1 MTTTT
6 QVEFTPRLQDGLS
19 RYLMWQW
26 EQKMQGYFGRR
37 FAEIIKKPQLVFCD
51 SKEYLGRFTDG
62 DIPQIKLSKHLVVDY
77 SWCAVN
83 CVFLHEVAHQIA
95 SIVYHEVDI
104 LAHGK
109 EFREICHR
117 IGAIPDARIDVVALD
132 EQLSQNNQGNSGIE
146 EKLRKLLTLA
156 DRGDENEAQLA
167 LAKALEIMSKYG
179 ITEEDLNGENE
190 YVTAQVG
197 KPFPR
202 LDLYYHQ
209 IVRILTEYWGVYGIF
224 GYQPDLLEP
233 ERNLRLITISGPKD
247 KVIIALYVYDYI
259 MNNMILAYERMEHRL
274 HGMNKRRDFFCGYLK
289 GIEDKLRVVASN
301 TQVYALIHKG
311 DAGTKDYVARHFGS
325 LHMTH
330 SSSIH
335 VNESAKKQ
343 GFSEGSKL
351 NINPGV
357 SEGGGNRLLKE

>member
-1 MTTTT
+1 MTATV

-26 EQKMQGYFGRR
+26 KNKMRDYFGRQ
-37 FAEIIKKPQLVFCD
+37 FAESLKTPQLIFCD
-51 SKEYLGRFTDG
+51 SKEFLGRFTDG

-95 SIVYHEVDI
+95 SIVFNGMDI
-104 LAHGK
+104 LPHGK
-109 EFREICHR
+109 EFREICFR
-117 IGAIPDARIDVVALD
+117 IGAMPDAKIDLVALD
-132 EQLSQNNQGNSGIE
+132 EQLSQNNQGNSGVE

-156 DRGDENEAQLA
+156 DRGDEYEAQVA

-202 LDLYYHQ
+202 LDLYYHM

-224 GYQPDLLEP
+224 GYQPDLLAP
-233 ERNLRLITISGPKD
+233 ERNLRIITISGPKD

-259 MNNMILAYERMEHRL
+259 MNNMSLAYERMEHRL

-289 GIEDKLRVVASN
+289 GIEEKLHGVASN

-311 DAGTKDYVARHFGS
+311 DAGTQDYVSRHFGA
-325 LHMTH
+325 LCRTH
-330 SSSIH
+330 SSSMH
-335 VNESAKKQ
+335 VNESAKKH
-343 GFSEGSKL
+343 GFSEGRKL
-351 NINPGV
+351 DIKPGV
-357 SEGGGNRLLKE
+357 SEGGNRLLKE